1 MIMAGKDDNFKVLK
15 KKEIYEFLEGNG
27 PSLVTHNGTEYGL
40 PYYTTTQLSSLCT
53 EFGLTDVVGGS
64 RWCYVEELLD
74 YAIEQQR
81 CDELFRF
88 LFSEKQFTNLQDMY
102 VENASRATGE
112 GSITVN
118 NLEPNP
124 KNPIIASFFRNIG
137 YADQLGSGVRNLFKY
152 SRYYSGQ
159 EPEFVEG
166 DIFKIIVPLNDEYS
180 YDFETNGIE
189 TDNADKVQKSA
200 DKIRDSADKV
210 QDSADKTQE
219 SADKLLAQY
228 KLILDYT
235 EKNGKITSRQV
246 EELLN
251 VKQRRARE
259 VLSKMVD
266 KGTLIKQG
274 AYKSTVYMLNKERG
288 K

>member
-1 MIMAGKDDNFKVLK
+1 MAGKDDNFKVLK

-88 LFSEKQFTNLQDMY
+88 LFSEKQFANLQDMY

-266 KGTLIKQG
+266 KGTLVKQG
-274 AYKSTVYMLNKERG
+274 AYKSTVYMINQI
-288 K
+288 

>member
-1 MIMAGKDDNFKVLK
+1 MAGKDDNFKILK

-266 KGTLIKQG
+266 KGTLVKQG
-274 AYKSTVYMLNKERG
+274 AYKSTVYMINQI
-288 K
+288 

>member
-1 MIMAGKDDNFKVLK
+1 MIILK
-15 KKEIYEFLEGNG
+15 SLRKKIYEFLEGNG

-266 KGTLIKQG
+266 KGTLVKQG
-274 AYKSTVYMLNKERG
+274 AYKSTVYMINQI
-288 K
+288 

>member
-1 MIMAGKDDNFKVLK
+1 MAGKDDNFKVLK

-235 EKNGKITSRQV
+235 EKNGKTTSRQV

-266 KGTLIKQG
+266 KGTLVKQG
-274 AYKSTVYMLNKERG
+274 AYKSTVYMINQI
-288 K
+288 

>member
-266 KGTLIKQG
+266 KGTLVKQG
-274 AYKSTVYMLNKERG
+274 AYKSTVYMINQI
-288 K
+288 

>member
-166 DIFKIIVPLNDEYS
+166 DIFKIIVPLNDEDS

-266 KGTLIKQG
+266 KGTLVKQG
-274 AYKSTVYMLNKERG
+274 AYKSTVYMINQI
-288 K
+288 

>member
-1 MIMAGKDDNFKVLK
+1 MAGKDDNFKVLK
-15 KKEIYEFLEGNG
+15 KKIYEFLEGNG

-266 KGTLIKQG
+266 KGTLVKQG
-274 AYKSTVYMLNKERG
+274 AYKSTVYMINQI
-288 K
+288 

>member
-235 EKNGKITSRQV
+235 EKNGKTTSRQV

-266 KGTLIKQG
+266 KGTLVKQG
-274 AYKSTVYMLNKERG
+274 AYKSTVYMINQI
-288 K
+288 

>member
-1 MIMAGKDDNFKVLK
+1 MAGKDDNFKVLK

-266 KGTLIKQG
+266 KGTLVKQG
-274 AYKSTVYMLNKERG
+274 AYKSTVYMINQI
-288 K
+288 

>member
-1 MIMAGKDDNFKVLK
+1 M
-15 KKEIYEFLEGNG
+15 
-27 PSLVTHNGTEYGL
+27 
-40 PYYTTTQLSSLCT
+40 
-53 EFGLTDVVGGS
+53 
-64 RWCYVEELLD
+64 
-74 YAIEQQR
+74 
-81 CDELFRF
+81 
-88 LFSEKQFTNLQDMY
+88 
-102 VENASRATGE
+102 
-112 GSITVN
+112 
-118 NLEPNP
+118 
-124 KNPIIASFFRNIG
+124 
-137 YADQLGSGVRNLFKY
+137 RNLFKY

-159 EPEFVEG
+159 EPEFIEG
-166 DIFKIIVPLNDEYS
+166 DIFKIIVPLDDEYS

-189 TDNADKVQKSA
+189 TNNADKVQKNADKSQKSA
-200 DKIRDSADKV
+200 DKSQESADKM
-210 QDSADKTQE
+210 QK

-235 EKNGKITSRQV
+235 EKNGKITSRQA

-274 AYKSTVYMLNKERG
+274 AYKSTVYMSNKERG